1 MEKNDNILDRYIQKE
16 LEVKPSPYLSSKVME
31 RIGNRSRRV
40 SIAFN
45 FAMAAVVA
53 AVLVTGIF
61 LGSNYTTRNDKGEQL
76 ALNINDTHL
85 ENLHLYTIED

>member
-1 MEKNDNILDRYIQKE
+1 MENNNNILDQYIQKE
-16 LEVKPSPYLSSKVME
+16 LEIKPSPYLSSKVME
-31 RIGNRSRRV
+31 KIDNQSRRV